1 MISFVFPC
9 ILVILYSVCLR
20 LDSDVSY
27 VSLSC
32 SWLLLFSSVIGWK
45 RTCPGFRRMFNV
57 FLDFLMFWLSF
68 LGEMVQ
74 CRISFSMSLQF
85 HYSLFLLVVC
95 LIFRFWFKGLKWF
108 YFRSA
113 FFWSLLA
120 ISPLVLLRGA
130 LVGITGINPYITVIS
145 ILVFLY
151 LIFLL
156 LSSVRTITKV
166 MDVNWVNKISY

>member
-1 MISFVFPC
+1 MSYRSPKKAFVTK
-9 ILVILYSVCLR
+9 LSEG
-20 LDSDVSY
+20 VSETKIFIWLF
-27 VSLSC
+27 VSC
-32 SWLLLFSSVIGWK
+32 F
-45 RTCPGFRRMFNV
+45 
-57 FLDFLMFWLSF
+57 LSF
-68 LGEMVQ
+68 LARLPLLSREMHLNVD
-74 CRISFSMSLQF
+74 SPPFESMIAGILVS
-85 HYSLFLLVVC
+85 SLFMAPLFFYGLSVILC

-130 LVGITGINPYITVIS
+130 LVGITGINPYINVIS

-166 MDVNWVNKISY
+166 MDVN

>member
-1 MISFVFPC
+1 MSTVPLILMSYRSPKKAFVTK
-9 ILVILYSVCLR
+9 LSEG
-20 LDSDVSY
+20 VSETKIFIWLF
-27 VSLSC
+27 VSC
-32 SWLLLFSSVIGWK
+32 F
-45 RTCPGFRRMFNV
+45 
-57 FLDFLMFWLSF
+57 LSF
-68 LGEMVQ
+68 LARLPLLSREMHLNVD
-74 CRISFSMSLQF
+74 SPPFESMIAGILVS
-85 HYSLFLLVVC
+85 SLFMAPLFFYGLSVILC

-130 LVGITGINPYITVIS
+130 LVGITGINPYINVIS
-145 ILVFLY
+145 ILVFIY

-166 MDVNWVNKISY
+166 MDVN

>member
-1 MISFVFPC
+1 MSTVPLILMSYRSPKKAFVTK
-9 ILVILYSVCLR
+9 LSEG
-20 LDSDVSY
+20 VSETKIFIWLF
-27 VSLSC
+27 VSC
-32 SWLLLFSSVIGWK
+32 F
-45 RTCPGFRRMFNV
+45 
-57 FLDFLMFWLSF
+57 LSF
-68 LGEMVQ
+68 LARLPLLSREMHLNVD
-74 CRISFSMSLQF
+74 SPPFESMIAGILVS
-85 HYSLFLLVVC
+85 SLFMAPLFFYGLSVILC

-130 LVGITGINPYITVIS
+130 LVGITGINPYINVIS

-156 LSSVRTITKV
+156 LSSVKTITKV
-166 MDVNWVNKISY
+166 IDVN

>member
-1 MISFVFPC
+1 MSTVPL
-9 ILVILYSVCLR
+9 ILVSYRSPKKAFVTKLSEG
-20 LDSDVSY
+20 VSETKIFIWLF
-27 VSLSC
+27 VSC
-32 SWLLLFSSVIGWK
+32 F
-45 RTCPGFRRMFNV
+45 
-57 FLDFLMFWLSF
+57 LSF
-68 LGEMVQ
+68 LARLPLLSREMHLNVD
-74 CRISFSMSLQF
+74 SPPFESMIAGILVS
-85 HYSLFLLVVC
+85 SLFMAPLFFYGLSVILC

-130 LVGITGINPYITVIS
+130 LVGITGINPYINVIS

-166 MDVNWVNKISY
+166 MDVN